1 MVSESLARAYE
12 LTRTLVVAVE
22 SGDWQL
28 ASDLVEERS
37 PLIMSLNRD
46 QDEESLAAIRAI
58 QAMDASVMGRAHSA
72 HAAMSTEFADAKQR
86 IAAAG
91 FYQTTGQLR

>member
-1 MVSESLARAYE
+1 MVTESLARAYE

-22 SGDWQL
+22 TGDWQL

-37 PLIMSLNRD
+37 PLIMALGRD
-46 QDEESLAAIRAI
+46 QDDESLAAIRAI
-58 QAMDASVMGRAHSA
+58 QEMDASVMGRARGA
-72 HAAMSTEFADAKQR
+72 HAAISSEFSDARQR

>member
-37 PLIMSLNRD
+37 PLIMALGRD
-46 QDEESLAAIRAI
+46 QNDEALAAIRAI
-58 QAMDASVMGRAHSA
+58 QAMDDAIMGRAHSA